1 MAKQE
6 TLRSLFIDELRDI
19 YSAEQQL
26 VKALPKLA
34 KASTSKD
41 LRAAFEDHLEET
53 KGHALRIE
61 QIFQELGEPVK
72 SKMCKGIKGVIAEG
86 GEVLQEDYEGP
97 LMDAAIIA
105 SAQRAEHYEMAAYGC
120 LRSWAA
126 LLGESEAESLLAKTL
141 EEEKAAD
148 AKLSKLADAINPQ
161 AQSGEQGEVE
171 EEEDEENSSDSVHGR
186 ARSVAARR

>member
-1 MAKQE
+1 MAKQK
-6 TLRSLFIDELRDI
+6 TLRSLFIDELRDM

-34 KASTSKD
+34 KASTSED
-41 LRAAFEDHLEET
+41 LRTAFEDHLEET
-53 KGHALRIE
+53 KGHARRIE

-72 SKMCKGIKGVIAEG
+72 GKLCKGIQGVIAEG

-105 SAQRAEHYEMAAYGC
+105 SGQRAEHYEIAAYGC
-120 LRSWAA
+120 LQSWAA

-141 EEEKAAD
+141 KEEKAAD
-148 AKLSKLADAINPQ
+148 AKLGELADAINPQ
-161 AQSGEQGEVE
+161 AQAGGQGEAE
-171 EEEDEENSSDSVHGR
+171 EKEDEENSSDSVHGR
-186 ARSVAARR
+186 AKSVASRR